1 MNDMSGGP
9 ALDERPADSSFSFT
23 GNWREFLPIA
33 LTNLALTIVTLGF
46 YRFWAKARERRYLWS
61 RTHFIDDAFEWT
73 GTGKEMFLG
82 FLIVAAVL
90 MPVILFVN
98 FGFQAMVLRGQAA
111 LAGAILLTLYV
122 GFFYLYHVAKFRAL
136 RYRLSRTWWHGIR
149 GGSDAPGWDYG
160 WTGLWKSAAGWAV
173 FGFLVPWSMTQLWND
188 RWNRMSFGGHP
199 FEADAN
205 ENGLLR
211 RWLLLYF
218 VPFLSLVIFAIA
230 VGIAF
235 ATSGTALEGSDGAPS
250 AAAIAFFILG
260 ALLVYGLVLLF
271 GLSFYALFFRQVA
284 AATSVGGLSFVFTA
298 RTRDWLK
305 LILGNIGLV
314 IGTLGVGL
322 LFLSYRNWAFVVR
335 HMEASGVV
343 DLDLLTQSSAR
354 APTDAEGL
362 ADAFDFGAV

>member
-9 ALDERPADSSFSFT
+9 ALDECPADSSFRFT
-23 GNWREFLPIA
+23 GSWREFLPIA
-33 LTNLALTIVTLGF
+33 LTNFALTVVTLGF

-160 WTGLWKSAAGWAV
+160 WKGLWKSAAGWAV

-199 FEADAN
+199 FKADAH
-205 ENGLLR
+205 ENGLMR
-211 RWLLLYF
+211 RWLLLYL
-218 VPFLSLVIFAIA
+218 VPVLSLVILSMALAAVAVSLGTDLEDGTVESSAIIVSVV
-230 VGIAF
+230 VGSF
-235 ATSGTALEGSDGAPS
+235 T
-250 AAAIAFFILG
+250 
-260 ALLVYGLVLLF
+260 VYGLVLLF
-271 GLSFYALFFRQVA
+271 GLSFYTLFFRQVA

-305 LILGNIGLV
+305 LVLGNIGLV
-314 IGTLGVGL
+314 IATLGVGL

-343 DLDLLTQSSAR
+343 DLDLLTQSTAR